1 MRRLIAVPTVLLAL
15 TAAGCADD
23 GGDPTTAAA
32 SSAGAGPRPEGTPGD
47 GPGSASPTV
56 PGQPMDCGVL
66 RGALGEAG
74 DVTLYADPGAGGTVG
89 CDEARQVMAE
99 FFVRAPKEARDD
111 RGSLAVR
118 GWFCQFESGP
128 TGTWI
133 TACRKG
139 DREMHTEE
147 PSGQPTDPAPSEEP
161 GSPESEL
168 PTLPGE
174 PSDPM
179 DEPSTEEL

>member
-1 MRRLIAVPTVLLAL
+1 
-15 TAAGCADD
+15 
-23 GGDPTTAAA
+23 
-32 SSAGAGPRPEGTPGD
+32 
-47 GPGSASPTV
+47 
-56 PGQPMDCGVL
+56 
-66 RGALGEAG
+66 
-74 DVTLYADPGAGGTVG
+74 
-89 CDEARQVMAE
+89 MAE

-133 TACRKG
+133 TACRKD

-147 PSGQPTDPAPSEEP
+147 PSGRPTDPAPSEEP
-161 GSPESEL
+161 GSPDGSEL

>member
-23 GGDPTTAAA
+23 GDPTTAA
-32 SSAGAGPRPEGTPGD
+32 SSSTGTGPRPEGTPGN
-47 GPGSASPTV
+47 GPASPTV
-56 PGQPMDCGVL
+56 PGQPMECGVL

-89 CDEARQVMAE
+89 CDEVRQVMAE

-133 TACRKG
+133 TACRKD

-147 PSGQPTDPAPSEEP
+147 PSGRPTDPAPSEEP
-161 GSPESEL
+161 GSPDGSEL